1 MEHAL
6 NGVFRGRW
14 GEHTAKP
21 LERIHPSEGCRGT
34 EKEEVQSY
42 INPGTRETSM
52 MSVHEEI
59 EEHPNESK
67 KECGVMTVYLSS
79 TP

>member
-21 LERIHPSEGCRGT
+21 LERIQPRHCEGGG
-34 EKEEVQSY
+34 SILHY
-42 INPGTRETSM
+42 PGTRETCM
-52 MSVHEEI
+52 MSVNEEI

-67 KECGVMTVYLSS
+67 KGCGVMTVYLSS